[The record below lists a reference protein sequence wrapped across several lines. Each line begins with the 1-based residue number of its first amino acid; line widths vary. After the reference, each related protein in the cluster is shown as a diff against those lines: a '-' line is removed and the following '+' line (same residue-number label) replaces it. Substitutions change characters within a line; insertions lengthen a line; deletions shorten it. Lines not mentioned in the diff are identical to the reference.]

1 MGDRV
6 ILHCDLNCFFASV
19 ELLSHPD
26 LRDIPTAVCGDPA
39 SRHGIILAKNEPAK
53 RLGIQTAE
61 TIWQA
66 KKKCPG
72 LVLLPPHHG
81 LYREYSRRVNAIY
94 EQYTDLVEPFG
105 IDESWL
111 AITGSMHLF
120 GGDPKA
126 MLASLDRLAA
136 LPGNYKVYPG
146 HEGATELD
154 YERRVN
160 PFMTRR
166 LSL

>member
-1 MGDRV
+1 M
-6 ILHCDLNCFFASV
+6 
-19 ELLSHPD
+19 E
-26 LRDIPTAVCGDPA
+26 AVCGSAHYQIAAYWSRVLNKPAIKAYQA
-39 SRHGIILAKNEPAK
+39 SRRGIVLTANYTAKQKGVKTGQA
-53 RLGIQTAE
+53 L
-61 TIWQA
+61 WQA
-66 KKKCPG
+66 KSACPD
-72 LVLLPPHHG
+72 LVVVPPRME
-81 LYREYSRRVNAIY
+81 LYLQFSSMLREIY
-94 EQYTDLVEPFG
+94 GEYTDLVEPFG

-111 AITGSMHLF
+111 DITGSMHLF

-126 MLASLDRLAA
+126 MLASLDRLVA

-146 HEGATELD
+146 HEGTTELD

>member
-1 MGDRV
+1 M
-6 ILHCDLNCFFASV
+6 
-19 ELLSHPD
+19 
-26 LRDIPTAVCGDPA
+26 
-39 SRHGIILAKNEPAK
+39 
-53 RLGIQTAE
+53 
-61 TIWQA
+61 
-66 KKKCPG
+66 
-72 LVLLPPHHG
+72 LLPPHHG

-111 AITGSMHLF
+111 DITGSMHLF

>member
-1 MGDRV
+1 
-6 ILHCDLNCFFASV
+6 
-19 ELLSHPD
+19 
-26 LRDIPTAVCGDPA
+26 
-39 SRHGIILAKNEPAK
+39 
-53 RLGIQTAE
+53 
-61 TIWQA
+61 
-66 KKKCPG
+66 
-72 LVLLPPHHG
+72 
-81 LYREYSRRVNAIY
+81 
-94 EQYTDLVEPFG
+94 
-105 IDESWL
+105 
-111 AITGSMHLF
+111 MHLF

>member
-1 MGDRV
+1 MIFSGDTLFRGS
-6 ILHCDLNCFFASV
+6 CGRTDFA
-19 ELLSHPD
+19 
-26 LRDIPTAVCGDPA
+26 
-39 SRHGIILAKNEPAK
+39 
-53 RLGIQTAE
+53 
-61 TIWQA
+61 
-66 KKKCPG
+66 
-72 LVLLPPHHG
+72 
-81 LYREYSRRVNAIY
+81 
-94 EQYTDLVEPFG
+94 
-105 IDESWL
+105 
-111 AITGSMHLF
+111 

>member
-1 MGDRV
+1 MDRI
-6 ILHCDLNCFFASV
+6 ILHCDLNSFYASV
-19 ELLSHPD
+19 ELLDHPER
-26 LRDIPTAVCGDPA
+26 RDRPVAVCGDPN

-81 LYREYSRRVNAIY
+81 LYREYSRRVNTIY

-111 AITGSMHLF
+111 DITGSMHLF

>member
-1 MGDRV
+1 M
-6 ILHCDLNCFFASV
+6 
-19 ELLSHPD
+19 
-26 LRDIPTAVCGDPA
+26 LR
-39 SRHGIILAKNEPAK
+39 E
-53 RLGIQTAE
+53 
-61 TIWQA
+61 
-66 KKKCPG
+66 
-72 LVLLPPHHG
+72 
-81 LYREYSRRVNAIY
+81 IY
-94 EQYTDLVEPFG
+94 GEYTDLVEPFG

-111 AITGSMHLF
+111 DITGSMHLF

>member
-1 MGDRV
+1 M
-6 ILHCDLNCFFASV
+6 
-19 ELLSHPD
+19 E
-26 LRDIPTAVCGDPA
+26 AVCGSAHYQIAAYWSRVLNKPAIKAYQA
-39 SRHGIILAKNEPAK
+39 SRRGIVLTANYTAKQKGVKTGQA
-53 RLGIQTAE
+53 L
-61 TIWQA
+61 WQA
-66 KKKCPG
+66 KSACPD
-72 LVLLPPHHG
+72 LVVVPPRME
-81 LYREYSRRVNAIY
+81 LYLQFSSMLREIY
-94 EQYTDLVEPFG
+94 GEYTDLVEPFG

-111 AITGSMHLF
+111 DITGSMHLF